1 MHHWQR
7 VQNET
12 YRRHAF
18 TLALGRH
25 NILVDISVVCGIA
38 ADCGGGCAVNEKQ
51 PTVSQ
56 LKRTIER
63 LEAQLEAANELN
75 LRIGSGNFRTVIE
88 NADARLVLRQ
98 IAEMAG
104 GML

>member
-1 MHHWQR
+1 L
-7 VQNET
+7 VNI
-12 YRRHAF
+12 F
-18 TLALGRH
+18 TTG
-25 NILVDISVVCGIA
+25 GIA
-38 ADCGGGCAVNEKQ
+38 ADCGGGCAMNEAK
-51 PTVSQ
+51 PTVAQ

-98 IAEMAG
+98 IAEMVG
-104 GML
+104 GVL